1 MRALVTGGT
10 KGVGFEI
17 VKSMVQ
23 NNIPTLFT
31 GRDSLEIREA
41 EIKQNE
47 IQPNFAKGIE
57 LDFSN
62 MNSIQNFLKTKEV
75 NQFQPNI
82 LVHNAGYLSIRP
94 YEKPINVQKLFLVNA
109 IGPIIL
115 TQHFLPSMI
124 KNDNGHI
131 FFNAPPLNFDKKVKF
146 LTPYLQSKFAQ
157 TTYMKSLAY
166 ILHNKN
172 ISANTVWTSF
182 PLWTDAISK
191 RGIGK
196 KEDCMHPSIVSRVM
210 EEIMFEEDP
219 LFFKGNEIIDE
230 EYLVSKGIPLSTFA
244 LGQNSGIHLDDLFLQ
259 KLKQN
264 KV

>member
-17 VKSMVQ
+17 VKSMIR

-31 GRDSLEIREA
+31 GRNLMEIEEA
-41 EIKQNE
+41 EIKQNQ
-47 IQPNFAKGIE
+47 IQPNFAKGVE

-75 NQFQPNI
+75 NDFQPNI
-82 LVHNAGYLSIRP
+82 LIHNAGYLSIRP

-109 IGPIIL
+109 IGPIII

-124 KNDNGHI
+124 KDNNGHI
-131 FFNAPPLNFDKKVKF
+131 FFNSPPLHFDKKVKF

-172 ISANTVWTSF
+172 ISANSVWTSF

-191 RGIGK
+191 RDIGK
-196 KEDCMHPSIVSRVM
+196 KEDCMDPSIVSRVM

-219 LFFKGNEIIDE
+219 LFFKGNEIVDE
-230 EYLVSKGIPLSTFA
+230 EYLTAKGIPLSTFA
-244 LGQNSGIHLDDLFLQ
+244 LGKNSGIHLDDLFLQ

-264 KV
+264 RV